1 LRFSLLTGS
10 GLFDQDYWHVDD
22 VCVGSS
28 VGVTDL
34 GITMTSSGSFTPG
47 ELVSY
52 TMTVTNYGPI
62 VEPGP
67 ITIIDTLPTG
77 LTFVAGSAGWSCLA
91 TGQVVACTQ
100 NTSLAVNASITL
112 TLTAQI
118 NAGAPN
124 SITNTATVSGQSND
138 TATANNTATKTDGF
152 FVPSYVFTTGACTN
166 GVTVGT
172 GSCQL
177 FVWSPQ
183 ISAKP
188 SANVYITAV
197 NASNVA
203 TQLSASS
210 ATTVGMQFGL
220 SCHNPATNA
229 GIQASFSASS
239 TALPLCTANGSTPST
254 WTAGDNQVFATGS
267 PSVGPFTFN
276 YADAGEVELYMRK
289 TTATTQL
296 GSSGSF
302 VVKPVGLCLYSTDLV
317 NCAAADASCA
327 KAKAAG
333 DTFNLTLK
341 AVAWQSNGDTD
352 FCSGNATTPNFK
364 LSAIDLTHT
373 LIAPAAGAAGDISV
387 STIDITSNGW
397 ASISQTVS
405 EVGVFTFTA
414 TPPPYLPTP
423 SNPAGE
429 TIAAASTGNFGRFY
443 PHHFT
448 TTVTPGSG
456 SFTYSAQPFTT
467 LVTAMNT
474 AGTITSNYAGA
485 FARETTLTDANAA
498 SNNSDTLG
506 AFANAVI
513 PLTQFINGVATL
525 DTTVYKL
532 SYTFTDKETAPLEVR
547 IGSAPLK
554 MRAIE
559 TADPTITSIGYA
571 EGLTPILSG
580 RVRMANAYGTERLA
594 LSVVAQTE
602 YYNGSAWVLNTGDNS
617 PVLTAAPGLA
627 QYFSTVSISSSAT
640 CNGSA
645 CTTISPLTA
654 GSLGLVM
661 AAPNAPGYVDVT
673 LDVPVWL
680 QYPWHSATA
689 TNPTARVTFGIYGG
703 NNRVIYRRESY

>member
-1 LRFSLLTGS
+1 
-10 GLFDQDYWHVDD
+10 
-22 VCVGSS
+22 
-28 VGVTDL
+28 
-34 GITMTSSGSFTPG
+34 
-47 ELVSY
+47 
-52 TMTVTNYGPI
+52 
-62 VEPGP
+62 
-67 ITIIDTLPTG
+67 
-77 LTFVAGSAGWSCLA
+77 
-91 TGQVVACTQ
+91 
-100 NTSLAVNASITL
+100 
-112 TLTAQI
+112 
-118 NAGAPN
+118 
-124 SITNTATVSGQSND
+124 
-138 TATANNTATKTDGF
+138 
-152 FVPSYVFTTGACTN
+152 
-166 GVTVGT
+166 
-172 GSCQL
+172 
-177 FVWSPQ
+177 
-183 ISAKP
+183 
-188 SANVYITAV
+188 
-197 NASNVA
+197 
-203 TQLSASS
+203 
-210 ATTVGMQFGL
+210 
-220 SCHNPATNA
+220 
-229 GIQASFSASS
+229 
-239 TALPLCTANGSTPST
+239 
-254 WTAGDNQVFATGS
+254 
-267 PSVGPFTFN
+267 
-276 YADAGEVELYMRK
+276 
-289 TTATTQL
+289 
-296 GSSGSF
+296 
-302 VVKPVGLCLYSTDLV
+302 
-317 NCAAADASCA
+317 
-327 KAKAAG
+327 
-333 DTFNLTLK
+333 
-341 AVAWQSNGDTD
+341 
-352 FCSGNATTPNFK
+352 
-364 LSAIDLTHT
+364 
-373 LIAPAAGAAGDISV
+373 
-387 STIDITSNGW
+387 
-397 ASISQTVS
+397 
-405 EVGVFTFTA
+405 
-414 TPPPYLPTP
+414 
-423 SNPAGE
+423 
-429 TIAAASTGNFGRFY
+429 
-443 PHHFT
+443 
-448 TTVTPGSG
+448 
-456 SFTYSAQPFTT
+456 
-467 LVTAMNT
+467 MNT